1 MPHCMRLM
9 QPIEKQWAIGCANF
23 KVFYINSPE
32 YDKWIKSLQ
41 QLKR

>member
-1 MPHCMRLM
+1 MPHSLRLM
-9 QPIEKQWAIGCANF
+9 QPIEKQWAIGCATF
-23 KVFYINSPE
+23 HKFYINSSE